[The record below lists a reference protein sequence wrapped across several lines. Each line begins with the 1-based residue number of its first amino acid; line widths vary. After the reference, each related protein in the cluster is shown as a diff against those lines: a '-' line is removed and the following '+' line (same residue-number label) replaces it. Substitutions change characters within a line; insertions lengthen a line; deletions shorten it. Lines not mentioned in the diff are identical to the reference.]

1 MQRMICIISIQDVLA
16 WNVCLVDNL
25 LCLGQEFIGQILIP
39 KGSDDD
45 GCNSCPPP
53 LLLYF
58 DDYLGNEQNEILT
71 TILSSL
77 TIHLLSNYYGIGL
90 ISYADAVCDIV
101 YGDTREWWFSL
112 D

>member
-71 TILSSL
+71 TILSSQ
-77 TIHLLSNYYGIGL
+77 TILFFL
-90 ISYADAVCDIV
+90 IIMALAPYPMLMLYVI
-101 YGDTREWWFSL
+101 
-112 D
+112 